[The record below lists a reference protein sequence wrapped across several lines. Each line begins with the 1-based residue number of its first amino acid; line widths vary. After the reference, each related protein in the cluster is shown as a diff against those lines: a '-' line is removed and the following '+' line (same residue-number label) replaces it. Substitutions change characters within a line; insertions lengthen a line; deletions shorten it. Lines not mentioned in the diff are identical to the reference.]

1 MGKTNK
7 MIVAATAML
16 VNAFLSAAPVLA
28 DGLPTVKQIEA
39 NPAGEKS
46 ATVKICQF
54 QINIPLTTDTATLLP
69 VIGGPYKEYSSKIK
83 KCLKTAEAEDAG
95 IIIFPELAS
104 CMKAKERDRL
114 LSLFKEHAKEND
126 AIIIAGTYY
135 AEDRTCIAPVIFPD
149 TVYRSYKLRPSIFES
164 SILSGKGM
172 NPSDTLCVY
181 RTRYGNLVPLVCVD
195 LISDDANYTVRRLSN
210 RGMADI
216 LISICF
222 NPASRE
228 FLREA
233 SSMVTRHPLFAI
245 IANSASGPGEENKI
259 RSDSGYGLSAIAG
272 SLHPMQ
278 RGSVKADIPEILK
291 DCDGEVHDAY
301 QNVIAV
307 IEPQK
312 EAALSY
318 ELNLSVIRVP
328 MSTNAPDQGYPTIRN
343 IRHINID

>member
-1 MGKTNK
+1 MKTSIIIK
-7 MIVAATAML
+7 YAVFMLLVISGTLTAT
-16 VNAFLSAAPVLA
+16 SSE
-28 DGLPTVKQIEA
+28 LPTVKQIDA
-39 NPAGEKS
+39 NPSGERA

-69 VIGGPYKEYSSKIK
+69 VIDSPYKTYAEKIK
-83 KCLKTAEAEDAG
+83 KCLKTAKNAGAE

-104 CMKAKERDRL
+104 CVKATEREEII
-114 LSLFKEHAKEND
+114 SLFKQHAKENGT
-126 AIIIAGTYY
+126 IIIAGTYY
-135 AEDRTCIAPVIFPD
+135 DDERTCIAPVIFPD
-149 TVYRSYKLRPSIFES
+149 TVYHSYKLRPSIFES
-164 SILSGKGM
+164 SIYNNKGM
-172 NPSDTLCVY
+172 RPSDTLCVY
-181 RTRYGNLVPLVCVD
+181 KTRYGNLIPLVCVD

-216 LISICF
+216 LISICY

-233 SSMVTRHPLFAI
+233 SSIITRHPIYAI

-259 RSDSGYGLSAIAG
+259 RSDSEYGLSAIIG

-278 RGSVKADIPEILK
+278 RGSVTSALPDILK
-291 DCDGEVHDAY
+291 DCYGEVHDAY

-307 IEPQK
+307 TEPRK

-318 ELNLSVIRVP
+318 EINLSVMRVP
-328 MSTNAPDQGYPTIRN
+328 MSTNAPDQGYPTIKN
-343 IRHINID
+343 IQHIDME